1 MSKSLFTIDSFE
13 KERILEMHQTAL
25 KNNYLNEQST
35 AVPTTVPT
43 TVTPTKMNPLTTDK
57 IILSNGS
64 DITVYP
70 TWNQQ
75 GTEPKSTFRILSNY
89 GKDEVTNKLSPNVVL
104 MNMANNEL
112 GGFNISL
119 AYNCLERKITNFSVQ
134 SPKDSKTDNKT
145 MKNAKY
151 RLNGANGFSNT
162 TQYPNL
168 VQTHIYNLIDKNGV
182 STTEGPVLEI
192 INYYCKTK

>member
-25 KNNYLNEQST
+25 KNNYLNEQAT
-35 AVPTTVPT
+35 PVPTTVPT

-70 TWNQQ
+70 T
-75 GTEPKSTFRILSNY
+75 GTETKSTFRILSNY
-89 GKDEVTNKLSPNVVL
+89 GKDKLSPNVVS
-104 MNMANNEL
+104 MTMANNEL
-112 GGFNISL
+112 GGFNIVL

-134 SPKDSKTDNKT
+134 SPEDSKTDNKT

-151 RLNGANGFSNT
+151 RLNGANGFSNS
-162 TQYPNL
+162 TQYPSL

-192 INYYCKTK
+192 INHYCKTK

>member
-25 KNNYLNEQST
+25 KNNYLNEQAT
-35 AVPTTVPT
+35 PVPTPILK
-43 TVTPTKMNPLTTDK
+43 TKMSDLPTDK

-89 GKDEVTNKLSPNVVL
+89 GKDKVTNKL
-104 MNMANNEL
+104 
-112 GGFNISL
+112 
-119 AYNCLERKITNFSVQ
+119 
-134 SPKDSKTDNKT
+134 
-145 MKNAKY
+145 
-151 RLNGANGFSNT
+151 
-162 TQYPNL
+162 
-168 VQTHIYNLIDKNGV
+168 
-182 STTEGPVLEI
+182 
-192 INYYCKTK
+192 

>member
-25 KNNYLNEQST
+25 KNNYLNEQ
-35 AVPTTVPT
+35 ATTGT
-43 TVTPTKMNPLTTDK
+43 TGTTPILKTKMSDLPTDK
-57 IILSNGS
+57 IILSNKS

-89 GKDEVTNKLSPNVVL
+89 GKDRVTNKLSPNVVS
-104 MNMANNEL
+104 MTIANNEL
-112 GGFNISL
+112 RGFNIGL
-119 AYNCLERKITNFSVQ
+119 TYNCLKREITNIGVQ
-134 SPKDSKTDNKT
+134 SPKDTST
-145 MKNAKY
+145 MANARY
-151 RLNGANGFSNT
+151 RLNTNNQIKSFTNSA
-162 TQYPNL
+162 QYPKM
-168 VQTHIYNLIDKNGV
+168 VQTQIEDEIKKTGV

-192 INYYCKTK
+192 INYYCSTK

>member
-25 KNNYLNEQST
+25 KNNYLNEQATTGT
-35 AVPTTVPT
+35 AGTTPILK
-43 TVTPTKMNPLTTDK
+43 TKMSDLPTDK
-57 IILSNGS
+57 IILNNGL

-89 GKDEVTNKLSPNVVL
+89 GKDKVTNKLSPNVVS
-104 MNMANNEL
+104 MTMANNEL
-112 GGFNISL
+112 EGFNIGL
-119 AYNCLERKITNFSVQ
+119 TYNCLERKITNFSVQ
-134 SPKDSKTDNKT
+134 SPKDSETDNKT

-151 RLNGANGFSNT
+151 RLNGANGFSNS
-162 TQYPNL
+162 TQYPSL
-168 VQTHIYNLIDKNGV
+168 VQTQIKKEIEKNGV

-192 INYYCKTK
+192 INYYCSTK